1 MSNDLVSRS
10 AVIEALEAFR
20 RNEPSRKI
28 YGSVLDLILDD
39 CIIEINNLPADYDV
53 GKVVERIS
61 LLQENAENNDLNAY
75 LEKAAYNTAY
85 FNAIKAVESG
95 YRQEKQNESSIG
107 DRDATELC

>member
-1 MSNDLVSRS
+1 MSNDLISRN
-10 AVIEALEAFR
+10 AAIEALKAFQQDDS
-20 RNEPSRKI
+20 SRKI
-28 YGSVLDLILDD
+28 YGKALDLIIDD

-85 FNAIKAVESG
+85 FKAIEVVKSG
-95 YRQEKQNESSIG
+95 GRQQ
-107 DRDATELC
+107 D